1 MSIEV
6 ELTAA
11 WPHRAIRVRLTL
23 PQPMPAEALGS
34 LIPPDADWQAA
45 WASRSGVARDGRL
58 LESTDL
64 VQHNDRLAL
73 LRPLLADPKQAR
85 QQRVAAQRAAKAA
98 AGAPDRWTKHR

>member
-1 MSIEV
+1 
-6 ELTAA
+6 
-11 WPHRAIRVRLTL
+11 
-23 PQPMPAEALGS
+23 
-34 LIPPDADWQAA
+34 
-45 WASRSGVARDGRL
+45 

-98 AGAPDRWTKHR
+98 AGAPDRWTKNR

>member
-1 MSIEV
+1 MSIEI

-11 WPHRAIRVRLTL
+11 WPNRAIRVRLTL

-34 LIPPDADWQAA
+34 LIPADADWQAA
-45 WASRSGVARDGRL
+45 WALRSGVARDGRL

-64 VQHNDRLAL
+64 VQHNDRLVL

-85 QQRVAAQRAAKAA
+85 QQRVEAQRAVKAA
-98 AGAPDRWTKHR
+98 AGAPDRWTKNR

>member
-11 WPHRAIRVRLTL
+11 WPDRAIRVRLTL
-23 PQPMPAEALGS
+23 PQPVPIEALGS
-34 LIPPDADWQAA
+34 LIPPDKDWQAA

-64 VQHNDRLAL
+64 VQHNDRLTL

-98 AGAPDRWTKHR
+98 AGAPDRWTKNR